1 MSQQWNPL
9 QDLMHLQDRMNRLFE
24 DATQRR
30 VRSESKAGDP
40 VERADWT
47 PDADIY
53 EAEENYLVAM
63 DLPGID
69 RTALE
74 INVDESHLIVKGTR
88 LLAEPPQQV
97 CERPRGR
104 FLRTFTIPGSVDTA
118 AISAEFKDG
127 VLQITLPKRKEQ
139 KAQRVKIKIS

>member
-9 QDLMHLQDRMNRLFE
+9 QDLMLLQDRMNRLFE

-30 VRSESKAGDP
+30 ARSESE
-40 VERADWT
+40 VEDQVGRADWA
-47 PDADIY
+47 PAADVY
-53 EAEENYLVAM
+53 ETEENYLVAI

-69 RTALE
+69 RKALE
-74 INVDESHLIVKGTR
+74 INVDDGRLIVKGTR
-88 LLAEPPQQV
+88 LLEEPPQQR

-104 FLRTFTIPGSVDTA
+104 FLRSFTIPGSVNHA
-118 AISAEFKDG
+118 GIAAEFKDG

-139 KAQRVKIKIS
+139 KAQRVEIKIS